1 MSDQNH
7 NKTMQLYTQESLLN
21 NSDRASLPT
30 NLKIP
35 TSGHHSAKENLQLST
50 ESQDKVKAIADDY
63 AKI

>member
-1 MSDQNH
+1 
-7 NKTMQLYTQESLLN
+7 MQLYTQESLLN

-35 TSGHHSAKENLQLST
+35 TSGHNSVKENLQLST

>member
-7 NKTMQLYTQESLLN
+7 NRTMQVYTAESLLN

-35 TSGHHSAKENLQLST
+35 SSGHHSAKDKLQMST
-50 ESQDKVKAIADDY
+50 ES
-63 AKI
+63 